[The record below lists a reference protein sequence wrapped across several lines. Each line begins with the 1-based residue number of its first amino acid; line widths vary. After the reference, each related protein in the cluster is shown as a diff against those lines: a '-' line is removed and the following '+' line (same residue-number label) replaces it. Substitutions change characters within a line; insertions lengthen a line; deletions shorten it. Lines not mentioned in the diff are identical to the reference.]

1 MEECCV
7 CGELTAEYACDRC
20 EELVCEDCTVAMTYH
35 NQVDYTCCS
44 NCRPDDET
52 QGQINK
58 RKKPKKKTMERL
70 TELKVGLQLEADVLE
85 AWCRPEQGK
94 NLSHESGTPWRSST
108 NVYGSSRP
116 QPITEIPSG
125 SDYFR
130 IKNSDLGSLLFKKAG
145 FIEFYNQFYKLGT
158 FTARTNF
165 DGCRVAIGN
174 LEEST
179 AVQTK
184 LFELGYKWC
193 SAGKSLQT
201 YTNDTFF
208 ISPDEA
214 IFRGDS
220 SFIEKAYTLI
230 SIADILGSPAAKSIR
245 PKLDLSNLS
254 DVYFEVPDKETQDKL
269 LTKLFELG
277 YTLNREKELWTSTLE
292 YWKIEGN
299 KYISGNIDSYNV
311 ELLDYNLI
319 LDSKTLNNNYTLN
332 NKTDGKTIIVRKPY
346 PTVSRGERPKGNRLS
361 GKTSR
366 TAITS
371 RPIRHRTIRG

>member
-1 MEECCV
+1 MFN
-7 CGELTAEYACDRC
+7 AK
-20 EELVCEDCTVAMTYH
+20 
-35 NQVDYTCCS
+35 N
-44 NCRPDDET
+44 
-52 QGQINK
+52 
-58 RKKPKKKTMERL
+58 MERL

-165 DGCRVAIGN
+165 DSCRVTIGN
-174 LEEST
+174 LEESR

-184 LFELGYKWC
+184 LFELGYKWI
-193 SAGKSLQT
+193 SSGKTLEV
-201 YTNDTFF
+201 YTQDQFYIKPTKYITRKGGNN
-208 ISPDEA
+208 SE
-214 IFRGDS
+214 RL
-220 SFIEKAYTLI
+220 YTVVTV
-230 SIADILGSPAAKSIR
+230 ADILGYPIAKSAR

-277 YTLNREKELWTSTLE
+277 YTLNGEKELWTSTLE
-292 YWKIEGN
+292 YWKIEEN
-299 KYISGNIDSYNV
+299 KCISGNDKSFSV

-319 LDSKTLNNNYTLN
+319 LGSKTINNNYTHN
-332 NKTDGKTIIVRKPY
+332 TKTDGKTIIVRKPY